1 MEKWRI
7 LLSFVVAMD
16 NRTFL
21 GKVAKATGRTVA
33 ETGRLSDA
41 LMTVLAECASAG
53 REVVLPGLG
62 KFYPILEEE
71 TVVTDRSTGKR
82 LLLPPEAVV
91 KFECATSLMNK
102 LKEDGQNG

>member
-1 MEKWRI
+1 
-7 LLSFVVAMD
+7 MD

-21 GKVAKATGRTVA
+21 GKVAKATGRTA
-33 ETGRLSDA
+33 PETGRLADA

-71 TVVTDRSTGKR
+71 TIVIDRSTGKR

-91 KFECATSLMNK
+91 KFECANSLMNK
-102 LKEDGQNG
+102 LKEAQQNG